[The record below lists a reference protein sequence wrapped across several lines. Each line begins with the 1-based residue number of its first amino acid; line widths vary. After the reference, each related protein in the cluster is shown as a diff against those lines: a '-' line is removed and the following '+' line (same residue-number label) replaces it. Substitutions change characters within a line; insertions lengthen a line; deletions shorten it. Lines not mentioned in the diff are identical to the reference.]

1 MRADHTIS
9 CPSHITH
16 TSHTHDTLAQETSYT
31 SISNSDQHGDTSA
44 HTSEA
49 AELAADEPLS
59 DSHTVG
65 GDVREK
71 VIAVEIH
78 ELSKNSANVQAQL
91 EALNK
96 NLKALEAT
104 GHDALQVQLAG
115 LVNTYAG
122 LEVKGRE

>member
-1 MRADHTIS
+1 M
-9 CPSHITH
+9 
-16 TSHTHDTLAQETSYT
+16 
-31 SISNSDQHGDTSA
+31 
-44 HTSEA
+44 
-49 AELAADEPLS
+49 
-59 DSHTVG
+59 
-65 GDVREK
+65 REK
-71 VIAVEIH
+71 AIAVEIN

-115 LVNTYAG
+115 LVNKYAG